1 MPEPSRNPSPW
12 RQFGTGMELA
22 GVILVLAWL
31 GYWFDQWA
39 NCSPWGML
47 AGAMLGLIGGLYNL
61 FRDINKDSR

>member
-1 MPEPSRNPSPW
+1 
-12 RQFGTGMELA
+12 MELA

-47 AGAMLGLIGGLYNL
+47 AGSMLGLIGGLYNL
-61 FRDINKDSR
+61 FKDINKDSR

>member
-1 MPEPSRNPSPW
+1 
-12 RQFGTGMELA
+12 MELA